1 MSFKMKS
8 KADVFGYSEEL
19 SNGDRLVYEKDLEG
33 SVMGEANK
41 DGTTFVSKDATPKEK
56 VVAEAPAKEDD
67 KEKAEAVSHEDVHHE
82 QMTQG
87 RLGYTDSEVWW
98 KNNTNSPTKRYKR
111 EKGNLIAMDGS
122 GSDAEGGDFPWE
134 EEAWRKQ

>member
-8 KADVFGYSEEL
+8 KAEVFGYSEEL
-19 SNGDRLVYEKDLEG
+19 SDGNRLVYEKDLEG
-33 SVMGEANK
+33 SVIGEANQ
-41 DGTTFVSKDATPKEK
+41 DGTTFVSKDATL
-56 VVAEAPAKEDD
+56 
-67 KEKAEAVSHEDVHHE
+67 KEKAEAKSHEEIHHD
-82 QMTQG
+82 QMDQG